1 MRLILFFLYICCRI
15 DNSLIIVSKKSCFFL
30 LLLTIFPFA
39 FCVSAQST
47 TDTYKKLWEV
57 IISDSTNKEKKLYFL
72 EVYYR
77 KAQIEN
83 NTLEE
88 YRALEE
94 KSFMVPFDNAVL
106 LLDKM
111 RPLVEKIPND

>member
-1 MRLILFFLYICCRI
+1 MADFIFLYICCLI
-15 DNSLIIVSKKSCFFL
+15 DNSLIIVSKKGCFLL

-47 TDTYKKLWEV
+47 SDTYKKLWEV
-57 IISDSTNKEKKLYFL
+57 IVSDSTNKQKKLYFL

-77 KAQIEN
+77 KAQLEN

-94 KSFMVPFDNAVL
+94 KSFMV
-106 LLDKM
+106 
-111 RPLVEKIPND
+111 